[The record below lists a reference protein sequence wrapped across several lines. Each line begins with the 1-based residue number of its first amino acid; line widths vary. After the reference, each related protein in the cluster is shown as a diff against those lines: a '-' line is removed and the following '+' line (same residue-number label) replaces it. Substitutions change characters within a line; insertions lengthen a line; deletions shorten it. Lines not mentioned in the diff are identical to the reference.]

1 VFRKRLLRLA
11 LAPGLLPYTVL
22 ALVIGLIWLQ
32 VGDRPPPQTP
42 AAPAPCPA
50 GPGSALTYRP
60 AEPDGTLI
68 ALDQA
73 IDSAR
78 RFADEPGLLME
89 GGLQRDPTDPRI
101 PDIYYLES
109 GGPNRGEDIFK
120 VDARTAEVIEATF
133 RSRLAPTNP
142 PVGLGPLEA
151 ERAASRY
158 ARERF
163 FGFDD
168 LRLVD
173 QSSRPSE
180 GNVIHSFKWSQIAPE
195 SRAELPI
202 SVSVA
207 ISAGSGEVV
216 WYLAQRDPIL
226 IDVHPT
232 IDQARA
238 VAAVKGALGHDA
250 RWDTASPTAVRLQVL
265 YDDDNRQQLV
275 WSVTFRSRLEG
286 TRPTLRLL
294 VNAHTG
300 QLMAGPS

>member
-1 VFRKRLLRLA
+1 MFRKRLLRLA
-11 LAPGLLPYTVL
+11 LAPGPLPYTFL
-22 ALVIGLIWLQ
+22 ALVLGLIWFG
-32 VGDRPPPQTP
+32 VGARPPAQTP
-42 AAPAPCPA
+42 AAPSS
-50 GPGSALTYRP
+50 GPALTYRP
-60 AEPDGTLI
+60 PEADGTLI

-73 IDSAR
+73 IESAR
-78 RFADEPGLLME
+78 QFAGEPGLLME
-89 GGLQRDPTDPRI
+89 GGLDRDPTDART

-109 GGPNRGEDIFK
+109 LGPNRGEDIFK

-151 ERAASRY
+151 ERAAARY
-158 ARERF
+158 AGERF

-180 GNVIHSFKWSQIAPE
+180 GNVVHSFKWSRIAPE

-226 IDVHPT
+226 IDVNPT
-232 IDQARA
+232 IDRARA
-238 VAAVKGALGHDA
+238 VEAAVSGVVGRDA
-250 RWDTASPTAVRLQVL
+250 RWDTASPAAVRLQVL
-265 YDDDNRQQLV
+265 YDDDNQQQLV
-275 WSVTFRSRLEG
+275 WSVTLRSRLEG

-300 QLMAGPS
+300 RLMAGPS